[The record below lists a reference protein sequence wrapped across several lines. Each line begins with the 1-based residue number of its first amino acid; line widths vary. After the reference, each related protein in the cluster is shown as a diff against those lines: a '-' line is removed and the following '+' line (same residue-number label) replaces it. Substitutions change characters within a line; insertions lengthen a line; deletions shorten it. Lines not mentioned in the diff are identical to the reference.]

1 MLILDSQVIGF
12 RNSLS
17 EDALYLSFEK
27 LAFWTTG
34 IHSYAK
40 TIIIFKETNW
50 IFEKL
55 FIGWFDCFAKEN
67 GEEMEETWFRPAS

>member
-17 EDALYLSFEK
+17 EDALYLSFQK

-34 IHSYAK
+34 KWGKNGGELI
-40 TIIIFKETNW
+40 ETG
-50 IFEKL
+50 KL
-55 FIGWFDCFAKEN
+55 SSERIYDTTNDHTDIDCSNTKQN
-67 GEEMEETWFRPAS
+67 H